1 MATPADRRHSF
12 TLTSDL
18 LPPWH
23 AEARR
28 RWRTS
33 GPRSRHSLAA
43 PQRSEGGSLA
53 RRAVVTR
60 RRVTRPIRSING
72 QLLTINQPASAF
84 TLRKVR
90 ERVGAFTLPLLRERV
105 SAFTLIEILVVI
117 TIIIILAGMLFPAY
131 RGVQNQAKKTQAKND
146 LTQIVTAINAFYTEY
161 GKYPTSAT
169 TDATATFGPASA
181 TANNALFNELRGTGP
196 VLNTRQIVFISPPNV
211 KDPSSPRA
219 GIASNSTTINGIS
232 VAPNEFVDPWGT
244 PYNVEIDADYNNQI
258 ETNPYPD
265 TDGSAGGTPLR
276 QGVIAWSYGADQT
289 KGTKATGSLNFKDS
303 DDVISWQ

>member
-1 MATPADRRHSF
+1 MATPADRRHPS
-12 TLTSDL
+12 TLTSGLRPLIRQRTDS
-18 LPPWH
+18 PW
-23 AEARR
+23 RS
-28 RWRTS
+28 S
-33 GPRSRHSLAA
+33 GPRSRHSLVA

-90 ERVGAFTLPLLRERV
+90 ERISAFTLPLLRKRV

-146 LTQIVTAINAFYTEY
+146 LTQIVTAVNAYYTEY
-161 GKYPTSAT
+161 GKYPLAT
-169 TDATATFGPASA
+169 QGSDTTFSTDNSDVINTLRAIAAGANASD
-181 TANNALFNELRGTGP
+181 ALNPRK
-196 VLNTRQIVFISPPNV
+196 IVFLSPPSV
-211 KDPSSPRA
+211 KDDTNPRA
-219 GIASNSTTINGIS
+219 GVNSTGIYY
-232 VAPNEFVDPWGT
+232 DPWGKDASK
-244 PYNVEIDADYNNQI
+244 PEAGVYHIAIDGTYDNQVA
-258 ETNPYPD
+258 NPY
-265 TDGSAGGTPLR
+265 GNNNGAGVDPIR
-276 QGVIAWSYGADQT
+276 QGVIAWSI
-289 KGTKATGSLNFKDS
+289 GSDGVLGNAGKFTDS